1 MINIYQPSLGKEELN
16 AIKEVFESNWLGKGK
31 KTEEFSQLMADK
43 IDVDRSNVET
53 INSCTEGLFQIMKLL
68 NLEDGDEVIIP
79 SIHFIGA
86 INAITS
92 VGCKPV
98 FCDVDERTLNPNID
112 HIQEKIT
119 DRTRAVMILHYGG
132 NPCDMDSILQLC
144 DGNDLKLI
152 EDNAN
157 SPFSK
162 YKGINTGTIGDFG
175 VWSFDS
181 MKQLVM
187 GDGGLVYIKDEN
199 LVQQFIYETYLGLK
213 SSSGFSNS
221 IDTKWWEFDIDCP
234 ARRSIIND
242 IQGAMGVE
250 QIKKI
255 DGFIS
260 RRKEIHNTYSEQ
272 LNDLEWLTLPKSIKD
287 GCESSYY
294 MYHVQT
300 GARDDFAKYLK
311 DNGIYTTFRYYP
323 LHLVKYY
330 KNKSVVLP
338 NTEAL
343 SKKTLC
349 IPLHQSLS
357 DGDVEHV
364 INTMRKYK

>member
-1 MINIYQPSLGKEELN
+1 MINIYQPSLGDEELN

-31 KTEEFSQLMADK
+31 KTEEFSKLMSEK
-43 IDVDRSNVET
+43 IGVSRDNVET
-53 INSCTEGLFQIMKLL
+53 VNSCTEGLFQIMKLL
-68 NLEDGDEVIIP
+68 NLKTGDEVVIP
-79 SIHFIGA
+79 SVHFIGA
-86 INAITS
+86 ASAIES

-98 FCDVDERTLNPNID
+98 FCDVDERTLNPTSN

-119 DRTRAVMILHYGG
+119 SRTRAVMILHFGG
-132 NPCDMDSILQLC
+132 NPCDMDSILDVC
-144 DGNDLKLI
+144 NTHDLKLI

-162 YKGINTGTIGDFG
+162 YKGVNTGTIGDFG
-175 VWSFDS
+175 AWSFDS

-187 GDGGLVYIKDEN
+187 GDGGFVYIKDKK
-199 LVQQFIYETYLGLK
+199 LVQKFIYETYLGLK

-221 IDTKWWEFDIDCP
+221 IDTKWWEFDIDKP

-255 DGFIS
+255 DGFIN
-260 RRKEIHNTYSEQ
+260 RRKEIHNTYTEQ
-272 LNDLEWLTLPKSIKD
+272 LNNLEWLTLPKDIDKD
-287 GCESSYY
+287 CQSSYY

-300 GARDDFAKYLK
+300 DTRDDLAKYLK

-323 LHLVKYY
+323 LHLVEYY
-330 KNKSVVLP
+330 KDINVMLP
-338 NTEAL
+338 NTEEL

-349 IPLHQSLS
+349 IPLHQSIS
-357 DGDVEHV
+357 ENDVEY
-364 INTMRKYK
+364 IIKTIGKYK